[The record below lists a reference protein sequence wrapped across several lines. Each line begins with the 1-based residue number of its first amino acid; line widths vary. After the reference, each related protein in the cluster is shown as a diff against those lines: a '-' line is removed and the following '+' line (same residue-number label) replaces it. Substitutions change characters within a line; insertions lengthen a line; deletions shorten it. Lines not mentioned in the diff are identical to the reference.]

1 MKSENQSLM
10 KPPAPSWVAATG
22 SRQRQPRRVKPS
34 EKSGYASKV
43 QREELSFS
51 QPKLIPFLHE
61 VAALLAAQVRLELS
75 HPPSTQL
82 H

>member
-1 MKSENQSLM
+1 MKRTDQALM
-10 KPPAPSWVAATG
+10 KPPSPSWVAATA
-22 SRQRQPRRVKPS
+22 SREKQPRQLKSS
-34 EKSGYASKV
+34 EKSGGTPNR
-43 QREELSFS
+43 REELTFS

-75 HPPSTQL
+75 PPQSTQL